1 MPLHTFAMPLQAVF
15 ITTFLFYILALGL
28 GVFYWKSA
36 LSDSQKSLINTASLQ
51 RVDFAGIALVI
62 GWFSLGLAAMGG
74 EKPTA
79 FTAEG
84 LVLAMFSQLVPLGM
98 VLMIIHLRGVNL
110 SDFLHL
116 RWKQFYLVFL
126 IAPAGVLIAN
136 AFNVLLFFVDYQ
148 TWMTKFFGDDA
159 SQQAIITIYQGT
171 DSLLIRGM
179 MAVMVVIIAPI
190 AEEVIFRGY
199 IYPVTK
205 KYTRP
210 VFAVLMTSLIFGV
223 VHLNISALLPLV
235 FLAIILTL
243 AYEYTGS
250 IWAPISIHALFNA
263 QTVAVLEYTKYTS

>member
-1 MPLHTFAMPLQAVF
+1 MPLQAVF

-84 LVLAMFSQLVPLGM
+84 LILAMFSQLVPLGM

-136 AFNVLLFFVDYQ
+136 AFNVLLFFFDYQ